1 MSDETSRRRAA
12 RDQRAATERLNREA
26 REANYVQDYLQSY
39 PPDVIAFPHPGSDA
53 PLEEIQAYHTAT
65 VRRREQAYRTY
76 RAAHPEL
83 TQAQAW
89 EAQDMIELRGVWP
102 APPIDP
108 ALDLSGAQASEAQ
121 ARLAQGPPALVEDD
135 DADEA
140 ARAATDV
147 GQIDG
152 DVEGREGKRAR
163 IEGVELVDSPADAD
177 YEVDDSGSSSGA
189 SHNVS
194 SSISGSGQGG
204 PTPAS
209 SQAFFRALAARTA
222 LGLRPWASQ

>member
-108 ALDLSGAQASEAQ
+108 ALDLSGAQERPGRSYPGQ
-121 ARLAQGPPALVEDD
+121 LAGLLQGPGGQDRAGPA
-135 DADEA
+135 
-140 ARAATDV
+140 
-147 GQIDG
+147 
-152 DVEGREGKRAR
+152 
-163 IEGVELVDSPADAD
+163 
-177 YEVDDSGSSSGA
+177 
-189 SHNVS
+189 
-194 SSISGSGQGG
+194 
-204 PTPAS
+204 
-209 SQAFFRALAARTA
+209 A
-222 LGLRPWASQ
+222 LGVSMSCPHQGVAGVPWSPSTRVAGDKGKDMASPRFS